1 MGFNLIGLDWIGL
14 DWIGLS
20 LVELTIFWRSECS
33 SVSEGFL
40 ASFWQKPT
48 HPASLGKGEGRK
60 ARVSLRP
67 TFFPDF
73 RIENLGK
80 KVGRNAKK
88 SAWRVIAPRLKLR
101 LNRIVA
107 RCPVFLLTP

>member
-1 MGFNLIGLDWIGL
+1 MGL

-20 LVELTIFWRSECS
+20 LVELTMFWRSEYCQS
-33 SVSEGFL
+33 L
-40 ASFWQKPT
+40 KTFWLVFGKNRPP
-48 HPASLGKGEGRK
+48 PAPLDKGEGRK

-80 KVGRNAKK
+80 KVGRNAKQ